1 MIGKILGNRYKIV
14 EKIGDGGTAFVFKG
28 LDTILNRH
36 VTVKVL
42 RPEYAGDQDFVRRF
56 RREAQAAAGLSHPN
70 IVSVYDVGHEN
81 GIHYIVMEYVQG
93 RSLKALIEE
102 TGRLNV
108 YTAAEYAAHIALAL
122 SHAHKHGIIHRDV
135 KPHNILI
142 SDDGRVKVTDFGI
155 AQAVTAST
163 LTYSGEIL
171 GSVHYF
177 SPEQARGGATDE
189 KSDIY
194 SLGIVLYE
202 MLTGRLPYSGESPV
216 SIAVKHLQEPF
227 PDPEEIN
234 PQIPRA
240 LCRIVRKAVEK
251 DPQNRFQTAREMA
264 AALNEWLHENKAE
277 FSTIV
282 RPSMHKTEK
291 QTNLRSPKT
300 KKRRLKPVYLAG
312 VLALIIVLII
322 LAYTATRLLQIF
334 AVPDVIVP
342 DVEGELQSQ
351 AFAILEEAGLVPR
364 LEDQIPS
371 ETVPSGYVISQNPKE
386 GRTVKKG
393 REVALII
400 STGPEL
406 VSVDNVVGMQRRP
419 AELKLEDSGF
429 NVEVIEEYSDEPQGI
444 VISQD
449 PGANHKIPKGSTV
462 KIVVSKGSK
471 PIELVDLTGRTLED
485 AENWLQLFGLIPRK
499 TSEEYSDQY
508 PAGYVIDQF
517 PEPGEELQAGDYVDL
532 VISKGPEEPQLEKH
546 NITIMTADIPPGE
559 IITVIISDE
568 MGDREETY
576 VSDGNP
582 IETVGW
588 GSGIVEVRW
597 GNHIEVK
604 AFP

>member
-1 MIGKILGNRYKIV
+1 MIGKILGNRYRIV

-81 GIHYIVMEYVQG
+81 GVHYIVMEYVQG

-102 TGRLNV
+102 MGRLNI
-108 YTAAEYAAHIALAL
+108 YQAAEYAANIALAL

-202 MLTGRLPYSGESPV
+202 MLTGRIPYSGESPV
-216 SIAVKHLQEPF
+216 SVAVKHLQEPF
-227 PDPEEIN
+227 PDPEEVN

-240 LCRIVRKAVEK
+240 LCQIVRKAVEK
-251 DPQNRFQTAREMA
+251 DPRYRFQTAREMA
-264 AALNEWLHENKAE
+264 DALNEWLYEHESE
-277 FSTIV
+277 LSTIA
-282 RPSMHKTEK
+282 RPPLSKAGN
-291 QTNLRSPKT
+291 QTDMRTKKT
-300 KKRRLKPVYLAG
+300 KKRRIKPGYIIG
-312 VLALIIVLII
+312 VIAII
-322 LAYTATRLLQIF
+322 LVMVFAAYMATRLLKMF
-334 AVPDVIVP
+334 TVPDVVVP
-342 DVEGELQSQ
+342 QVEGELQST

-371 ETVPSGYVISQNPKE
+371 DTVPSGHVISQDPKA
-386 GRTVKKG
+386 GRTVKEG
-393 REVALII
+393 REVTLLV

-406 VSVDNVVGMQRRP
+406 INVDNVVGMQRRP

-429 NVEVIEEYSDEPQGI
+429 KVDVVEEYSDEPPGI

-449 PGANHKIPKGSTV
+449 PGPDHKIAKGSTV
-462 KIVVSKGSK
+462 KIRVSIGSK

-485 AENWLQLFGLIPRK
+485 AESWLQYFDLIPRMADEVY
-499 TSEEYSDQY
+499 SEEY
-508 PAGYVIDQF
+508 PAGIVVDQF
-517 PEPGEELQAGDYVDL
+517 PEPGEKLQAGDYVDL

-546 NITIMTADIPPGE
+546 NITIMTADIPQGE
-559 IITVIISDE
+559 LITVIINDE

-576 VSDGNP
+576 ISEGRP

-588 GSGIVEVRW
+588 GSGTVEVRW
-597 GNHIEVK
+597 GSHVEVK